1 MEHPLID
8 LISQV
13 FLPEVTSTPT
23 IEIPSGNGTS
33 VTLNLSLPSNVAVHG
48 SLTGSPI
55 CFDTYNPAGR
65 YDKIKDG
72 ISYLRNTGPFCIATY
87 RPDAIIYQRV
97 SCS

>member
-1 MEHPLID
+1 MQENAADINLP
-8 LISQV
+8 
-13 FLPEVTSTPT
+13 FLQ
-23 IEIPSGNGTS
+23 
-33 VTLNLSLPSNVAVHG
+33 
-48 SLTGSPI
+48 SPI

>member
-23 IEIPSGNGTS
+23 IEIPSGNGTN

-48 SLTGSPI
+48 SLTGVSVIPMS
-55 CFDTYNPAGR
+55 FTWRQPMA
-65 YDKIKDG
+65 IKG
-72 ISYLRNTGPFCIATY
+72 HKNARE
-87 RPDAIIYQRV
+87 RR
-97 SCS
+97 